1 VKIGKHHRYP
11 PNLAVGFS
19 PIDTLTNIELMKNR
33 IEEREAE
40 IRNMRIA
47 KSEFSYHFSQSL
59 LKTINNL
66 NMEVLDLKQKELIDD
81 FKFAKKHEGPQLNE
95 IVESYLIS
103 EF

>member
-1 VKIGKHHRYP
+1 
-11 PNLAVGFS
+11 
-19 PIDTLTNIELMKNR
+19 MKNR